1 MHTWTTRRPQHSRPM
16 RLAFGMTLL
25 GVGAVS
31 LLHAF
36 GLFGQTDAWKLWP
49 IAFIIAGVVV
59 EIDAAR
65 RGRFGSGLIPI
76 GIGTWLLA
84 GSYHLFHLTHETAFP
99 LGIVVVGAGLVI
111 EAILE
116 ARRTTTNK
124 EIGHG
129 KH

>member
-1 MHTWTTRRPQHSRPM
+1 MHAWTTQRPPHSRPM
-16 RLAFGMTLL
+16 RLAFGTTLL
-25 GVGAVS
+25 LVGAMS
-31 LLHAF
+31 LLQAF
-36 GLFGQTDAWKLWP
+36 GLLDEIDAWKLWP
-49 IAFIIAGVVV
+49 IAFIVAGVVV
-59 EIDAAR
+59 EIDAVR
-65 RGRFGSGLIPI
+65 RGKFGSGLIPI

-84 GSYHLFHLTHETAFP
+84 GSYHLLHLRHETALP

-124 EIGHG
+124 ESGHG